1 MIKRLPAI
9 LILALLCAQAIAQ
22 PLNNSK
28 QPGYKGIWFTLGQE
42 SAYGYKYSGGLGT
55 YTVKHN
61 PMAVY
66 APEVEKTFFVYGG
79 TTAAKERHLLCMIG
93 CFDHK
98 TGMVQMPVCVF
109 DKEKVNDP
117 HDNPA
122 LQIDKDGYLWV
133 FVSGRSKKRPGF
145 IYRSDKPYDINSFTQ
160 VLKLEMTY
168 PQPMYDPQKG
178 FLVGYT
184 KYTGKRQLYWM
195 TSADG
200 SEWDQGH
207 HLADIKCPGDK
218 QSGHYQVT
226 GHDRA
231 HGKIVTTFNRH
242 LNGDCD
248 TRTNIYYLQTLDYGK
263 TWTTADGQ
271 VIPTPVT
278 DLDSPCRILDAQSK
292 GQNVYIKDVNFDA
305 DGNPVI
311 LYLTS
316 YGHQPGPDHGPRDFW
331 TANWN
336 GKKWIFNH
344 ICSTWH
350 DYDSGSIWVDG
361 RNWTV
366 IVPSEPGPQLWGTGG
381 EIAVWKTTNAGKK
394 WKKTAMLTKDSPYNH
409 GYVRRPFG
417 GTDPFFCY
425 WADGNPDR
433 ITSSRIYF
441 ADSRGNI
448 WVLPYDM
455 KQEWETPESY
465 KTK

>member
-1 MIKRLPAI
+1 MNRKTLIF
-9 LILALLCAQAIAQ
+9 ILAALLMAPAATAQ
-22 PLNNSK
+22 PLNNT
-28 QPGYKGIWFTLGQE
+28 QMDGYKGIWFTLGQE

-66 APEVEKTFFVYGG
+66 APEVERTYFVYGG
-79 TTAAKERHLLCMIG
+79 TTAANERHLLCMIG
-93 CFDHK
+93 CYDHN
-98 TGMVQMPVCVF
+98 TGKVQKPVCVF

-145 IYRSDKPYDINSFTQ
+145 IYRSDKPYDIHSFTR

-168 PQPMYDPQKG
+168 PQPMYDPDRG

-195 TSADG
+195 TSEDG
-200 SEWDQGH
+200 SEWDEGH
-207 HLADIKCPGDK
+207 HLADIKLPTDK
-218 QSGHYQVT
+218 MSGHYQVT
-226 GHDRA
+226 GHDPL

-248 TRTNIYYLQTLDYGK
+248 TRTNIYYLQTLDFGK
-263 TWTTADGQ
+263 TWTTADGR
-271 VIPTPVT
+271 VIETPVT
-278 DLDSPCRILDAQSK
+278 SPDSPCLILDAHSK

-316 YGHQPGPDHGPRDFW
+316 FGHQPGPAHGPREFW
-331 TANWN
+331 TARWT
-336 GKKWIFNH
+336 GKEWEFRR
-344 ICSTWH
+344 ICPTWH

-361 RNWTV
+361 KNWTV

-381 EIAVWKTTNAGKK
+381 EIAVWKTKNAGKS
-394 WKKTAMLTKDSPYNH
+394 WKKESQLTSDSPYNH

-417 GTDPFFCY
+417 GKDPFFCY

-433 ITSSRIYF
+433 ITPSHIYF
-441 ADSRGNI
+441 ANSKGKV
-448 WVLPYDM
+448 WMLPYEM
-455 KQEWETPESY
+455 TLEWEDPIPC
-465 KTK
+465 K